1 MVIPVKTTTARQNL
15 SIYQL
20 LTIFLAASKSLG
32 TYKKIRTAGMVSTPP
47 SRKKAPGMVSMVAAY
62 TAEYMGP
69 YTKGM
74 RASHTPNRE
83 FTLPAQKVHCD
94 ITI

>member
-1 MVIPVKTTTARQNL
+1 MI
-15 SIYQL
+15 L
-20 LTIFLAASKSLG
+20 LPEFKSLG
-32 TYKKIRTAGMVSTPP
+32 TYKKMRTAGMVSTPP

-83 FTLPAQKVHCD
+83 FTLPAKNMNVL
-94 ITI
+94 